1 MRRSVVIYPFA
12 VWLAVFPLSVRA
24 QEGDIRGPKPLVEV
38 PQPVPPTP
46 WGMVVL
52 SLVVAAAL
60 IGVLVWWLLR
70 KKAVAVSP
78 EETARRE
85 LLRLR
90 SDGESMDAGEFAE
103 AASGV
108 LRRFIEQRFGVAAP
122 KRTTEEFLQEVLGGA
137 HGIEERVEALRGFL
151 RACDL
156 AKFAGEDLDKLQ
168 REDLLLR
175 ARGFVNEPVRTNQ
188 EAAA

>member
-1 MRRSVVIYPFA
+1 MRRSVVIYPLAVWFA
-12 VWLAVFPLSVRA
+12 VLPLSVRA

-70 KKAVAVSP
+70 KRVVAVSP
-78 EETARRE
+78 EEAARRE
-85 LLRLR
+85 LSRLR

-122 KRTTEEFLQEVLGGA
+122 KRTTEEFLQEVLDGA
-137 HGIEERVEALRGFL
+137 HGLEERVEALRGFL

-168 REDLLLR
+168 REDLLLK